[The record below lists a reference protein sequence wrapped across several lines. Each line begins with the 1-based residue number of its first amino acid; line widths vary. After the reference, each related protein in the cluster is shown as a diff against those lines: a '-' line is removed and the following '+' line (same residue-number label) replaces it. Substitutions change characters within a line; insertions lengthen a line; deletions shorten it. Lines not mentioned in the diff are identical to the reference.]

1 MKLKR
6 KITKAEFEALSEVQQ
21 GLYVADN
28 DDYVLDIEDSAF
40 ENLKSEKKAIQDKLA
55 KYEAEEEERIR
66 KAEERAKKKAL
77 EEYEKAKDDKDIE
90 AIEKSWQEKYDKLNA
105 EKTASD
111 ERYSDYVKKALIDT
125 EVMRMTNE
133 ISTAPALLA
142 PHIRSR
148 LDVDFTGEQPKLIV
162 LDNNGMR
169 SANTVAELQKSFI
182 DNKDFNAIIKIT
194 TANGGANSGK
204 FTETP
209 HNSGASGE
217 VKLSNLTDEQLA
229 ERYKASSD
237 SQ

>member
-6 KITKAEFEALSEVQQ
+6 KITKAEFEALPEAQQ

-28 DDYVLDIEDSAF
+28 EDYVLDIEDPAF

-66 KAEERAKKKAL
+66 KAEERAKKRAE
-77 EEYEKAKDDKDIE
+77 EEYAKAKGDKDIE
-90 AIEKSWQEKYDKLNA
+90 AVEKSWQEKYDKLNA

-111 ERYSDYVKKALIDT
+111 ERYSDYVKKSLIDS
-125 EVMRMTNE
+125 EVMRMANE
-133 ISTAPALLA
+133 ISTAPTLLA

-182 DNKDFNAIIKIT
+182 DNKDFSAIIKIT
-194 TANGGANSGK
+194 TANGGANSSK

-229 ERYKASSD
+229 QRYKASSD

>member
-111 ERYSDYVKKALIDT
+111 ERYSNYVKKALIDT
-125 EVMRMTNE
+125 EVMRMANE

-229 ERYKASSD
+229 QRYKASSD

>member
-6 KITKAEFEALSEVQQ
+6 KITKAEFEALPEVQQ

-28 DDYVLDIEDSAF
+28 EDYVLDIEDPAF

-66 KAEERAKKKAL
+66 KAEERAKKRAE
-77 EEYEKAKDDKDIE
+77 EEYAKAKGDKDIE
-90 AIEKSWQEKYDKLNA
+90 AVEKSWQEKYDKLNA

-111 ERYSDYVKKALIDT
+111 ERYSDYVKKSLIDS
-125 EVMRMTNE
+125 EVMRMANE
-133 ISTAPALLA
+133 ISTVPTLLA

-182 DNKDFNAIIKIT
+182 DNKDFSAIIKIT
-194 TANGGANSGK
+194 TANGGANSSK

-229 ERYKASSD
+229 QRYKASSD

>member
-111 ERYSDYVKKALIDT
+111 ERYSNYVKKALIDT
-125 EVMRMTNE
+125 EVMRMANE
-133 ISTAPALLA
+133 ISTAPTVLA

-229 ERYKASSD
+229 QRYKASSD

>member
-111 ERYSDYVKKALIDT
+111 ERYSNYVKKALIDT
-125 EVMRMTNE
+125 EVMRMANE
-133 ISTAPALLA
+133 ISTAPTLLA

-229 ERYKASSD
+229 QRYKASSD